1 MSLSEIEESLCFDK
15 IMTSEVLFYDDAFN
29 EDCKKFCKKRN
40 ITYLPWKKDERF
52 CYKLVDD
59 KFKKKRI
66 TESQKVNVKEFVF
79 QASVVEKF
87 QKHQVLFVHRNSD
100 IAGVVHFCDYNRNP
114 VSVYGYALLL
124 EFEKKLRKLLVSNG
138 LNNDDMLAFFSKK
151 RDNFSKGNDKGYYG
165 RKVKFFQKAENQAKM
180 KELEPFQMF
189 YLKDLI
195 DLLNFKNI
203 YTVPDAINDD
213 LRNTIMH
220 SKNVVKHE
228 DYVTSRLIYNFAS
241 FCEFIELIMLLQRE
255 SESVSKQIPLKDYN
269 EEVKRLK
276 QAGLFSKI

>member
-40 ITYLPWKKDERF
+40 ITYLPCKKDERF

-66 TESQKVNVKEFVF
+66 TESQKVNVKEYVF

-87 QKHQVLFVHRNSD
+87 QKHHVLFVHRNSG

-138 LNNDDMLAFFSKK
+138 LNNNDMLTFFLKK
-151 RDNFSKGNDKGYYG
+151 TMTSRRRNDKMYYG
-165 RKVKFFQKAENQAKM
+165 NKVSFFQHEENQAKM
-180 KELEPFQMF
+180 KELEPFQTF

-195 DLLNFKNI
+195 DLLNSKNI
-203 YTVPDAINDD
+203 YKVPGAINDD

-228 DYVTSRLIYNFAS
+228 NYVGSRLIYNFSS
-241 FCEFIELIMLLQRE
+241 FRKFIEIIKLLQLE
-255 SESVSKQIPLKDYN
+255 SEKVSKQIRLKEDE
-269 EEVKRLK
+269 EEVKRLR
-276 QAGLFSKI
+276 QAGLFTKL